1 MASKQKTKKVDD
13 RNSRTVKR
21 TRKVANKMRILKMLD
36 NSESKTSVLP
46 QVAQWVKNICL
57 PMQETRVGSLG
68 CEDPLGEETATRS
81 SILAWWATVLGG
93 SKESDTTE

>member
-1 MASKQKTKKVDD
+1 
-13 RNSRTVKR
+13 
-21 TRKVANKMRILKMLD
+21 MRILKMLD
-36 NSESKTSVLP
+36 NSETKTSVPP
-46 QVAQWVKNICL
+46 QVAEWVKNICL

-93 SKESDTTE
+93 RKKSDTTERLTHPPPHTHN